1 MTLQER
7 KEAFKANLSQYKAR
21 IMICAGTGCVAN
33 GSLKVYDEFVNRIKD
48 SGLSVSV
55 AVELKEEKE
64 DYVMAKSGCQGFCQM
79 GPLVTIY
86 PQGILYIK
94 VKPEDVE
101 EIVEKTIL
109 NGETVDRLLY
119 LSPETGKHIEKADDI
134 PFYARQHR
142 LGIKH
147 CGHIDAL
154 DMEEYIA
161 NDGYAMA
168 EKAFT
173 QMTGEEICKRMVDS
187 GLRGRGGGGFPTGR
201 KWELTRIQPDPIKYI
216 ICNGD
221 EGDPGAFMD
230 RCLLE
235 ACPHSVLE
243 GMLVAARAVG
253 ATEGYIYV
261 RTEYPLAVE
270 RLKVAVEDARRSGFL
285 GKDIFGSGIDFDIHI
300 MEGAGA
306 FVCGEET
313 ALIASIEG
321 KRGMPSP
328 KPPFP

>member
-1 MTLQER
+1 MITKMTLQER
-7 KEAFKANLSQYKAR
+7 KEAHKANLSQYKAR

-33 GSLKVYDEFVNRIKD
+33 GSLKVYDEFLKKIED

-55 AVELKEEKE
+55 AVELKEEKK

-94 VKPEDVE
+94 VKPEDVD

-109 NGETVDRLLY
+109 NGESVDRLLY
-119 LSPETGKHIEKADDI
+119 LSPDNGKHIEKADDI

-168 EKAFT
+168 EKAYT
-173 QMTGEEICKRMVDS
+173 KMTGEEICKRMLDS

-201 KWELTRIQPDPIKYI
+201 KWELTRIQD
-216 ICNGD
+216 
-221 EGDPGAFMD
+221 
-230 RCLLE
+230 
-235 ACPHSVLE
+235 
-243 GMLVAARAVG
+243 
-253 ATEGYIYV
+253 
-261 RTEYPLAVE
+261 
-270 RLKVAVEDARRSGFL
+270 
-285 GKDIFGSGIDFDIHI
+285 
-300 MEGAGA
+300 
-306 FVCGEET
+306 
-313 ALIASIEG
+313 
-321 KRGMPSP
+321 
-328 KPPFP
+328 